1 MSIDW
6 PLLWLLLPVAA
17 FSGYWLGRRAPDSKN
32 GAGAL
37 FHPDYFRGLNFV
49 LNEQPD
55 KAIEVFIRML
65 EVDSETVETHLA
77 LGNLFRRRGEVDR
90 AIRIHQNLIARP
102 KLNREQRAAALLEL
116 GMDYMRSGLL
126 DRAEGLFLELAG
138 SNLHLGP
145 AYTELLAIYQQEQ
158 DWDKAIG
165 TARRLAAVSGHSQD
179 KIIGQFYC
187 EQAELA
193 AAAGNQKAVRDFIRR
208 ALSFD
213 PDCVRASLI
222 EAQMHLSLG
231 GEKAAIR
238 AYKRVE
244 AQNSAYLGEI
254 IAPLRECYRRLDRLP
269 EFARYLRAL
278 VGRYGGIRALLTM
291 TELIAERDGENAAVR
306 FISAE
311 LKGRPNVKGV
321 HRLIEYT
328 LATAGGETREHLQT
342 IRELTAQLSENRA
355 VYQCGHCGFSGK
367 ALHWQCPGCQRWET
381 IKPICGVAG
390 E

>member
-6 PLLWLLLPVAA
+6 LLLWLLLPVAA
-17 FSGYWLGRRAPDSKN
+17 FSGYWLGRRGPDSKN
-32 GAGAL
+32 TPGAL
-37 FHPDYFRGLNFV
+37 FHPDYFKGLNFV

-102 KLNREQRAAALLEL
+102 KLNREQRAEALLEL

-126 DRAEGLFLELAG
+126 DRAEGLFLELAD
-138 SNLHLGP
+138 SNLHLAP
-145 AYTELLAIYQQEQ
+145 ACAELVAIYEQEK
-158 DWDKAIG
+158 DWENAIKMARKLA
-165 TARRLAAVSGHSQD
+165 TASGVSQN

-193 AAAGNQKAVRDFIRR
+193 AAAGNLKAVRDLTRR
-208 ALSFD
+208 ALGFD
-213 PDCVRASLI
+213 PNCVRASLI
-222 EAQMHLSLG
+222 EAKTHLSQG
-231 GEKAAIR
+231 REKAAIR

-254 IAPLRECYRRLDRLP
+254 IEPLHECYRRLDRLG
-269 EFARYLRAL
+269 EFAGYLRAL
-278 VGRYGGIRALLTM
+278 VGRYGGISALLTL
-291 TELIAERDGENAAVR
+291 TGLIAEQAGEDAAIR
-306 FISAE
+306 YISAE

-328 LATAGGETREHLQT
+328 LAKSRGETHEYLKT
-342 IRELTAQLSENRA
+342 IRQLTAQLSENRA
-355 VYQCGHCGFSGK
+355 VYKCGHCGFKGK
-367 ALHWQCPGCQRWET
+367 TLHWQCPGCKCWEA
-381 IKPICGVAG
+381 IKPIFGVAG